1 MRARLSRIIDL
12 IRKGGTLTEVNE
24 NYKKAIEEADK
35 IIASLKKENDRLTS
49 NPSQI

>member
-35 IIASLKKENDRLTS
+35 IIAALETQKDQSIS
-49 NPSQI
+49 NPSQT